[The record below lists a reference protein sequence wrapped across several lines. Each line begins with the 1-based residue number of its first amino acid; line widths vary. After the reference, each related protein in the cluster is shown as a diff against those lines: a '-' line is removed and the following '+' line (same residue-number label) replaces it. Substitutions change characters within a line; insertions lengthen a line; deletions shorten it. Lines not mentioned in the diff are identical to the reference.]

1 MSGFLRLTVLVLAA
15 SLAAASSATADE
27 PIIRVTGEAT
37 LSVPPDRATIDL
49 GVETENRNAGQVASE
64 NARKVDS
71 VIQQLRK
78 RFGKNVAVKT
88 LRYSITPR
96 YRYPKDGGQ
105 REKDGFTATNVVRVE
120 TGALD
125 QVGNIIDAATAS
137 GANRVEQLQFSLR
150 DEEATRAEALRAA
163 TRSARSKA
171 QAIAEAL
178 GLKVGDVISVD
189 ESGVSLPPVQPQ
201 LRMMSTAGRAATP
214 VEAGNIEVRAELT
227 LSVEATR

>member
-1 MSGFLRLTVLVLAA
+1 MTWFLRITVSMLVAFAA
-15 SLAAASSATADE
+15 GSSAMADE

-37 LSVPPDRATIDL
+37 LSVAPDRATIDL
-49 GVETENRNAGQVASE
+49 GVETENQNAGQVASQ
-64 NARKVDS
+64 NAKKVDA

-78 RFGKNVAVKT
+78 RFGKTVAVKT
-88 LRYSITPR
+88 LSYSITPR

-105 REKDGFTATNVVRVE
+105 REKDGFTAANVVRVD

-125 QVGNIIDAATAS
+125 QVGNIIDVATSA
-137 GANRVEQLQFSLR
+137 GANRVQQLQFLLR
-150 DEEATRAEALRAA
+150 DEEPSRAEALRAA
-163 TRSARSKA
+163 TRSARAKA

-178 GLKVGDVISVD
+178 GLRLGNVISVD
-189 ESGVSLPPVQPQ
+189 ESGASLAPVGPQ
-201 LRMMSTAGRAATP
+201 LRMMSTAGKVATP